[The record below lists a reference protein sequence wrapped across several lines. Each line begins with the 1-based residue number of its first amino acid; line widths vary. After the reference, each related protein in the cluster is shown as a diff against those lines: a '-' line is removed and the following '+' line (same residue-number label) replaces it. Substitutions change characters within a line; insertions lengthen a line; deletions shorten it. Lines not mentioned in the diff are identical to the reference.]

1 MEYMMARITFLL
13 CLVVLFFENS
23 FAEDVSSAVAQ
34 TGSAFGGLMPLL
46 IIFIFFWL
54 FLIRPQQKQRKELE
68 KQINAIK
75 KDDVVLTSGGIYARV
90 TAVKEQDIEAE
101 ISQGVRVKISK
112 TAIVNV
118 KKPNEPAIAEV
129 VKK

>member
-1 MEYMMARITFLL
+1 MMARITFLL

-90 TAVKEQDIEAE
+90 IAVKEQDIEAE

-118 KKPNEPAIAEV
+118 KKLNEPASVEV

>member
-1 MEYMMARITFLL
+1 MTRITFLL
-13 CLVVLFFENS
+13 CSVALFFENS
-23 FAEDVSSAVAQ
+23 FAEDVASAVAQ

-68 KQINAIK
+68 KQINAIR
-75 KDDVVLTSGGIYARV
+75 KDDVILTSGGIYARV
-90 TAVKEQDIEAE
+90 IAVKEQDIEAE

-118 KKPNEPAIAEV
+118 KKTNEPAIAEV

>member
-1 MEYMMARITFLL
+1 MMARITFLL

-54 FLIRPQQKQRKELE
+54 FLIRPQQRQRKELE

-75 KDDVVLTSGGIYARV
+75 KDDVVLTSGGMYARV

-118 KKPNEPAIAEV
+118 KKTNEPAIAEV

>member
-1 MEYMMARITFLL
+1 MMARITFLL

-34 TGSAFGGLMPLL
+34 TGNAFGGLMPLL

-90 TAVKEQDIEAE
+90 IAVKEQDIEAE

>member
-1 MEYMMARITFLL
+1 MMARITFLL

-90 TAVKEQDIEAE
+90 IAVKEQDIEAE

-118 KKPNEPAIAEV
+118 KSPNEPASVEV

>member
-1 MEYMMARITFLL
+1 MEYMMTRITFLL
-13 CLVVLFFENS
+13 CSVALFFENS
-23 FAEDVSSAVAQ
+23 FAEDVASAVAQ

-68 KQINAIK
+68 KQINAIR
-75 KDDVVLTSGGIYARV
+75 KDDVILTSGGIYARV
-90 TAVKEQDIEAE
+90 IAVKEQDIEAE

-118 KKPNEPAIAEV
+118 KKTNEPAIAEV

>member
-1 MEYMMARITFLL
+1 MARITFLL
-13 CLVVLFFENS
+13 CSVVLFFENS
-23 FAEDVSSAVAQ
+23 FAEDVASAVAQ

-75 KDDVVLTSGGIYARV
+75 KDDNVLTSGGIYARV
-90 TAVKEQDIEAE
+90 VAVKEQYIEAE

-112 TAIVNV
+112 TAIISV
-118 KKPNEPAIAEV
+118 KNPNEPVTPEI

>member
-1 MEYMMARITFLL
+1 MARITFLL

-90 TAVKEQDIEAE
+90 IAVKEQDIEAE

-118 KKPNEPAIAEV
+118 KKLNEPASVEV